1 MLASGEF
8 TAQKWSLSVKVGDIV
23 LLKEE
28 YQIKYVYYGPGVI
41 TSITDYPEEG
51 FVSHRVHWNDDFS
64 FHGTE
69 ELELISESR

>member
-1 MLASGEF
+1 M
-8 TAQKWSLSVKVGDIV
+8 KVGDLV

-28 YQIKYVYYGPGVI
+28 WQIKGVYYGPGVVI
-41 TSITDYPEEG
+41 SITEYEDG
-51 FVSHRVHWNDDFS
+51 RFVSHKIQWINDFS

>member
-1 MLASGEF
+1 M
-8 TAQKWSLSVKVGDIV
+8 KVGDLV

-28 YQIKYVYYGPGVI
+28 WQIKGVYYGPGVI

-51 FVSHRVHWNDDFS
+51 FISHRVQWIDDFS
-64 FHGTE
+64 FHGTH

>member
-1 MLASGEF
+1 MIRDEWRTLG
-8 TAQKWSLSVKVGDIV
+8 I
-23 LLKEE
+23 
-28 YQIKYVYYGPGVI
+28 YYGIGVI

-51 FVSHRVHWNDDFS
+51 FVSHRVQWIDDFS

>member
-1 MLASGEF
+1 
-8 TAQKWSLSVKVGDIV
+8 VKPGDLV

-28 YQIKYVYYGPGVI
+28 WKTLGIYYGIGVI

-51 FVSHRVHWNDDFS
+51 FVSHRVQWNDDFS